1 MKKIKFPFKIVTAR
15 AIIVRRRDGAL
26 LGTLHR
32 HGGKYALP
40 GGSVESG
47 ETPDQALMREL
58 EEENIRLIGPD
69 GKWKERLAVDYFQG
83 DKSLNFWYLFMVDDV
98 QLGENE
104 EVIETRW
111 FDQTQDVW
119 YPGMREKICLAI
131 QQNMPDLLRVNVSVL
146 DSW

>member
-15 AIIVRRRDGAL
+15 AIIVRRKDGAL

-58 EEENIRLIGPD
+58 EEENIRLIEPD
-69 GKWKERLAVDYFQG
+69 GKWKERLAVDYYHG

-131 QQNMPDLLRVNVSVL
+131 QQNMNDLLRVNVSVL

>member
-1 MKKIKFPFKIVTAR
+1 MKKIKVPFEIVTAR
-15 AIIVRRRDGAL
+15 AIVVRRSDGAL

-40 GGSVESG
+40 GGSVETG

-69 GKWKERLAVDYFQG
+69 GKWKERLAVDYFHG
-83 DKSLNFWYLFMVDDV
+83 DKSLNFWYLCMVDDV

-131 QQNMPDLLRVNVSVL
+131 RQNLPDLLRVNVSVL